1 MAILSAIYSYDGNI
15 IIPNSLSTWSF
26 IIEIL
31 LSNLAFHS
39 EVLLIDPFLL
49 ELKMVDLFFFSYF
62 FYLFLDLG
70 LKLKISMISYVT
82 VTYYHTLV
90 TYHIEGHRR
99 F

>member
-1 MAILSAIYSYDGNI
+1 MAILSAIYFYDGNI

-49 ELKMVDLFFFSYF
+49 ELKKVDLIFFLIFIF
-62 FYLFLDLG
+62 IFG
-70 LKLKISMISYVT
+70 LRLKIKN
-82 VTYYHTLV
+82 
-90 TYHIEGHRR
+90 
-99 F
+99 

>member
-1 MAILSAIYSYDGNI
+1 MSSSIPNKSLFPIMAILSAIYSYDGNI

-49 ELKMVDLFFFSYF
+49 ELKKVDLIFFLIFIF
-62 FYLFLDLG
+62 IFG
-70 LKLKISMISYVT
+70 LRLKIKN
-82 VTYYHTLV
+82 
-90 TYHIEGHRR
+90 
-99 F
+99 